1 MAGVYIHIPFCK
13 QACHYCDFHFS
24 TNTKLKDELIAGLK
38 KEMALRQK
46 ETHGWVMNT
55 LYFGGGTPT
64 ILSPAELQDLIE
76 TAQKLF
82 GFQED
87 TEITVEAN
95 PDDLTPEYLKQLSAE
110 TGVNRL
116 SLGVQSFVE
125 EELRWMNRAHNSQEA
140 WEAVT
145 AAYRYFPNLSVD
157 LIYGI
162 PGQSDA
168 SWEAG
173 IDRVLEL
180 GIPHVSSYALTV
192 EPQTALQH
200 FIDKGKA
207 KAPDEEQARRQFY
220 RLVDKMQEAGY
231 DHYEISN
238 FGKAGWY
245 SRNNSAYWQGKP
257 YLGIGPGAHSFDGQK
272 RGWNVRSNPKYIKS
286 LETDTLPIEWEELT
300 SRDQFNE
307 YLMTRLRTQWG
318 ADLEYIRQQ
327 FGPTYANYLE
337 EQVVPH
343 IESRLLYWD
352 GDRLLTTREGKY
364 LVDGLAADLF
374 LVNLTD

>member
-1 MAGVYIHIPFCK
+1 M
-13 QACHYCDFHFS
+13 
-24 TNTKLKDELIAGLK
+24 
-38 KEMALRQK
+38 RQK
-46 ETHGWVMNT
+46 EAKGWEMNT

-64 ILSPAELQDLIE
+64 ILQPPELQDLIE
-76 TAQKLF
+76 TAQQLYR
-82 GFQED
+82 FQED

-95 PDDLTPEYLKQLSAE
+95 PDDLIPGYLSRLSAE
-110 TGVNRL
+110 TAVNRL
-116 SLGVQSFVE
+116 SLGVQSLVE

-140 WEAVT
+140 WAALS

-173 IDRVLEL
+173 IHRVLEL
-180 GIPHVSSYALTV
+180 GVPHVSAYALTV
-192 EPQTALQH
+192 EPRTALQN

-207 KAPDEEQARRQFY
+207 KAPEEEQARRQFY
-220 RLVDKMQEAGY
+220 RLVDKMAAAGY

-238 FGKAGWY
+238 FGKPGWY
-245 SRNNSAYWQGKP
+245 SRNNSAYWQGKS

-272 RGWNVRSNPKYIKS
+272 RGWNVRSNPKYVKS
-286 LETDTLPIEWEELT
+286 LEADTLPLEWENLT
-300 SRDQFNE
+300 PRDQFNE

-318 ADLEYIRQQ
+318 ADLTHIRQH
-327 FGPTYANYLE
+327 FGTTYADYLE
-337 EQVVPH
+337 EQVLPH

-352 GDRLLTTREGKY
+352 GDRLLATREGKY

>member
-1 MAGVYIHIPFCK
+1 
-13 QACHYCDFHFS
+13 
-24 TNTKLKDELIAGLK
+24 
-38 KEMALRQK
+38 MALRQK
-46 ETHGWVMNT
+46 ESQGWEMNT

-64 ILSPAELQDLIE
+64 ILAAAELQDLIE
-76 TAQKLF
+76 TAQKLY

-95 PDDLTPEYLKQLSAE
+95 PDDLTPEYLKHLSAE

-145 AAYRYFPNLSVD
+145 AAYRYFPNLSID

-180 GIPHVSSYALTV
+180 GIPHLSSYALTV
-192 EPQTALQH
+192 EPQTALRH

-238 FGKAGWY
+238 FGKPGWY

-257 YLGIGPGAHSFDGQK
+257 YLGIGPGAHSFDGPR
-272 RGWNVRSNPKYIKS
+272 RGWNVRSNPKYIKA
-286 LETDTLPIEWEELT
+286 LKAGTLPIEWEELT
-300 SRDQFNE
+300 TRDQFNE

-327 FGPTYANYLE
+327 FGPTYADYLE